1 VPLSYLTIFLI
12 ESSVIKNN
20 FLLVL
25 NPY

>member
-12 ESSVIKNN
+12 ESSVIKNS